1 LPQGSE
7 GAAGTIYRFVFSTTG
22 DGAQGPGTGRNL
34 FVGKAGTSMATPH
47 VSGVAALLFARM
59 PTLQPDTVKSLLTDS
74 ARPFPVGT
82 YCADP
87 VAADGRC
94 GSGMLDAKRALDRL
108 DDLTPAVTAAP
119 PAAIVRNGSAVTL
132 TATATPKAGGLQA
145 LTYRWQQLSGPA
157 VTLAN
162 DTALQTTFTAPSPG
176 GALSF
181 RFTAINADG
190 FAASAVASLRSNAL
204 PTVAPPNPVTVTT
217 GGAVSFRVTGSDADG
232 DTVSFSATG
241 LPTGA
246 TFNGTT
252 GDLSWLSATPAGVY
266 TVTLT
271 PSDGFES
278 GATAS
283 VVITVN
289 DPPRGGGSMDLLG
302 LGLLGLWGLSRLRR
316 RQTPGFCVQSAK
328 HN

>member
-1 LPQGSE
+1 
-7 GAAGTIYRFVFSTTG
+7 
-22 DGAQGPGTGRNL
+22 
-34 FVGKAGTSMATPH
+34 
-47 VSGVAALLFARM
+47 
-59 PTLQPDTVKSLLTDS
+59 
-74 ARPFPVGT
+74 
-82 YCADP
+82 
-87 VAADGRC
+87 
-94 GSGMLDAKRALDRL
+94 MLDAKRALDRL

-119 PAAIVRNGSAVTL
+119 PASIVRNGSAVTL

-145 LTYRWQQLSGPA
+145 LTYRWQQVSGPA

-162 DTALQTTFTAPSPG
+162 DTALQASFTAPSPG

-181 RFTAINADG
+181 RFTASDTDG
-190 FAASAVASLRSNAL
+190 FAASSVASLRSNAL
-204 PTVAPPNPVTVTT
+204 PTVAPPTPVTVTT
-217 GGAVSFRVTGSDADG
+217 AGAVAFRATGSDADG

-246 TFNGTT
+246 TFNGAT
-252 GDLSWLSATPAGVY
+252 GDFSWLSASPAGVY

-278 GATAS
+278 GAPAS

-316 RQTPGFCVQSAK
+316 RQTSRFCVQSAK